1 MMRPFGA
8 APLLDQACHMGDIFS
23 ELEAKLKRLE
33 MFEKEAMIDM
43 APS

>member
-1 MMRPFGA
+1 MMRPFGSGT
-8 APLLDQACHMGDIFS
+8 LLQQACHMGDIFA

-33 MFEKEAMIDM
+33 QFEQAALVDM

>member
-1 MMRPFGA
+1 MMRPFGS
-8 APLLDQACHMGDIFS
+8 APLLQQACHMGDIFA

-33 MFEKEAMIDM
+33 QFEQEAMADM

>member
-1 MMRPFGA
+1 
-8 APLLDQACHMGDIFS
+8 MGDIFA

-33 MFEKEAMIDM
+33 MFEREAIVDM

>member
-1 MMRPFGA
+1 
-8 APLLDQACHMGDIFS
+8 MGDIFA

-33 MFEKEAMIDM
+33 QFEKESMDEM